1 MVAQKLDEIASSN
14 QRNGNLT
21 RLVWRNMLA
30 AQEDCT
36 SMIQGYYQQNIA
48 QLLALYDK
56 FEDLRTHVQ
65 IMIDSAPPRIAQ
77 EPEARTRNISTGN
90 KINEVG
96 SIQTCGEAFLL
107 LYETRILLGRF
118 ALMPHLH
125 KYSAP
130 DSPIPGMVNSIVSST
145 IISRSNADQDAIQ
158 QAFTM
163 SGSTPAV
170 FEDYSCRSEP
180 FIVR

>member
-1 MVAQKLDEIASSN
+1 MQSENNTMVAQKLDEIASSN
-14 QRNGNLT
+14 QRNRILT
-21 RLVWRNMLA
+21 RLLWRNMLT

-48 QLLALYDK
+48 QLLALYDN

-77 EPEARTRNISTGN
+77 KPEARTPNISTGN
-90 KINEVG
+90 NINEVG
-96 SIQTCGEAFLL
+96 GIQTCGEAFLL
-107 LYETRILLGRF
+107 LYETRLLLGRL

-130 DSPIPGMVNSIVSST
+130 DSAVPGIVNSNVSST
-145 IISRSNADQDAIQ
+145 IISRSNTDQDAKQ
-158 QAFTM
+158 
-163 SGSTPAV
+163 
-170 FEDYSCRSEP
+170 
-180 FIVR
+180 